1 MEGLTRLLLGS
12 QLAEEILGD
21 LEEESLLRGA
31 RWRRRQIV
39 LSVMPL
45 LALRLRK
52 LQIEERLLLSTAL
65 FLLPVRAI
73 DLLWAFVLS
82 QVPLK
87 VDLIRPTEHLVLT
100 LALATACAFVCALY
114 RKGMGLWLLLA
125 AVITL
130 MTIPAQLPVWYWLL
144 LPALCF
150 AVVTAVDFR
159 RRTS

>member
-1 MEGLTRLLLGS
+1 MEGLTRLLLGA

-21 LEEESLLRGA
+21 LDEESLVRGA

-45 LALRLRK
+45 LALRVRK
-52 LQIEERLLLSTAL
+52 LHVEERLLLSTTL

-87 VDLIRPTEHLVLT
+87 VDLIRPTNHLIFT
-100 LALATACAFVCALY
+100 LILAMACAFVCSLH
-114 RKGMGLWLLLA
+114 RKGMGLWLSFA
-125 AVITL
+125 ALVALITV
-130 MTIPAQLPVWYWLL
+130 PAQLPVWYWLL

-150 AVVTAVDFR
+150 AVVTVVDSR

>member
-1 MEGLTRLLLGS
+1 MEGLIHFLLGP

-21 LEEESLLRGA
+21 LEEESLLRGSN
-31 RWRRRQIV
+31 WRRRQLL
-39 LSVMPL
+39 LSVLPL
-45 LALRLRK
+45 LGLRLR
-52 LQIEERLLLSTAL
+52 QFHMEERILLASGL

-100 LALATACAFVCALY
+100 LVLATACAFICSLH
-114 RKGMGLWLLLA
+114 RRGMGLWLLLA

-159 RRTS
+159 RRTL

>member
-1 MEGLTRLLLGS
+1 MESLIHFLLGP

-21 LEEESLLRGA
+21 LEEESLLRGSN
-31 RWRRRQIV
+31 WRRRQLL
-39 LSVMPL
+39 LSVLPL
-45 LALRLRK
+45 LGLRLRHFH
-52 LQIEERLLLSTAL
+52 IEERILLASGL

-87 VDLIRPTEHLVLT
+87 VDLIRPTDHLLFT
-100 LALATACAFVCALY
+100 LALALACAFVCSLY
-114 RKGMGLWLLLA
+114 RQGMGIWLGVA
-125 AVITL
+125 ALIAL
-130 MTIPAQLPVWYWLL
+130 GTIPAQLPLWYWLL

-150 AVVTAVDFR
+150 AVVKAVDSR